1 MIESYSILLNFS
13 FLIISEMEEDTKP
26 IAPDQLQGVP
36 LRKDIFGEYNY

>member
-1 MIESYSILLNFS
+1 
-13 FLIISEMEEDTKP
+13 MEEDTSAKP